1 MLGVTERG
9 KDKHTRTITRAR
21 TRSREH
27 GRAPTFSKTTVQG
40 TLMQNKTVRLDG
52 LSVNHIFSKSNWSS
66 FRYYH
71 SISSCIVHRLEGFP
85 LSSSARRH
93 RSPRIGARVVLCL
106 VYCRDIL
113 VIEDIHRVSTKTAEP
128 TVLASFVSFWTGHHW
143 YFNVHILL

>member
-1 MLGVTERG
+1 MFGVTERG

-21 TRSREH
+21 EP
-27 GRAPTFSKTTVQG
+27 GRAPTFSQTTMQG
-40 TLMQNKTVRLDG
+40 TLMQNKAVRLDG

-71 SISSCIVHRLEGFP
+71 SISSCIVYRLEGFP

-106 VYCRDIL
+106 VYCCDIL
-113 VIEDIHRVSTKTAEP
+113 VIGDNHRVSTKTAEP